1 MTQPVVVLRPDDAG
15 RVAMLHATGFA
26 DPWSPAA
33 FRDLLSES
41 TTLGLGAERSGT
53 LAGFVLVQTILDE
66 ADILTIAT
74 TPDFKRMGI
83 AAHLLKSL
91 MSRLGERGI
100 SRIMLDVA
108 EDNLPARSLY
118 EGLGFS
124 EDGRRPGY
132 YTTGRDIPVAAVLM
146 SRSLAL

>member
-1 MTQPVVVLRPDDAG
+1 MTQPIVVLRPDDAG

-41 TTLGLGAERSGT
+41 TTLALGAER
-53 LAGFVLVQTILDE
+53 AGQLVAFVLVQTILGE
-66 ADILTIAT
+66 ADILTVAT
-74 TPDFKRMGI
+74 KPDFKRGGL
-83 AAHLLKSL
+83 ARHLLQNL

-100 SRIMLDVA
+100 SRITLDVA
-108 EDNLPARSLY
+108 EDNMPARNLY
-118 EGLGFS
+118 DSLGFI

>member
-1 MTQPVVVLRPDDAG
+1 MTQPIVVLRPDDAG

-41 TTLGLGAERSGT
+41 TTLALGVER
-53 LAGFVLVQTILDE
+53 AGQLVAFVLVQTILGE
-66 ADILTIAT
+66 ADILTVAT
-74 TPDFKRMGI
+74 QPDFKRGGL
-83 AAHLLKSL
+83 ARNLLQNL

-100 SRIMLDVA
+100 SRITLDVA
-108 EDNLPARSLY
+108 EDNMPARNLY
-118 EGLGFS
+118 DSLGFT

-132 YTTGRDIPVAAVLM
+132 YTTGRDIPAAAVLM

>member
-1 MTQPVVVLRPDDAG
+1 MTQPVVVQRPDDAA
-15 RVAMLHATGFA
+15 RVAMLHASGFA

-41 TTLGLGAERSGT
+41 TTLGLGAERSGK
-53 LAGFVLVQTILDE
+53 LAGFVLVQTILGE
-66 ADILTIAT
+66 ADILTVAT
-74 TPDFKRMGI
+74 APDFKRMGI
-83 AAHLLKSL
+83 AAHLLKNL

>member
-1 MTQPVVVLRPDDAG
+1 MIQPVVVLRPDDAG
-15 RVAMLHATGFA
+15 RVAMLHASGFS

-41 TTLGLGAERSGT
+41 TTLGLGAERSGK
-53 LAGFVLVQTILDE
+53 LAGFVLVQTILGE
-66 ADILTIAT
+66 ADILTVAT
-74 TPDFKRMGI
+74 APDFKRMGI
-83 AAHLLKSL
+83 AAHLLKNL

-124 EDGRRPGY
+124 VDGRRPGY